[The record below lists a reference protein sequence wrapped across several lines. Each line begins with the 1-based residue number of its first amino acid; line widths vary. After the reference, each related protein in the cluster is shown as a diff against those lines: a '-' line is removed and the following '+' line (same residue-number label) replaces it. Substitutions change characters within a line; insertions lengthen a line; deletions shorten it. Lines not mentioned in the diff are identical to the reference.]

1 MNSLIKFFSSSRPK
15 KNFFFFGAKS
25 RLKGRQDGWLSGLS
39 FALALFLLLSACQN
53 QPASF
58 APEARQF
65 VYPGKTWD
73 RYSSPEAAGF
83 SSQGIQQAL
92 DYVRT
97 LATTS
102 LVVVHKGR
110 ILFDY
115 GETSE
120 LSYLASVRKSVLSML
135 FGKYVA
141 SGQIRLNKTLAELNL
156 TDHGGLLPQELEAT
170 IEHLLSARSG
180 VYHPASNSG
189 DHLAY
194 APPRG
199 SKKPGTYFL
208 YSNWDFNAL
217 GTIFEQET
225 GLNIYDALEK
235 DLALPLEM
243 EDFKREMQRKSGD
256 LSKSIHPAYHMW
268 LSTRDMARLGY
279 LMLREGNWKGQ
290 QLIPRDWVKK
300 STRAITRVHEMNP
313 EFLRKG
319 PLGYG
324 YLWWVFDGPGARGPY
339 KGAYTAIGALGQFIT
354 VIPEL
359 DLVIAHKVNNQ
370 KTKETVS
377 RDQYLKLVDLI
388 VKAKKR

>member
-1 MNSLIKFFSSSRPK
+1 MIKQIEGSFLKTKRKQSSLISNSHQIKWLRIAILWLILISLLFSSSC
-15 KNFFFFGAKS
+15 AS
-25 RLKGRQDGWLSGLS
+25 RQ
-39 FALALFLLLSACQN
+39 
-53 QPASF
+53 
-58 APEARQF
+58 APLNLQGNLYI
-65 VYPGKTWD
+65 YPGKSWE
-73 RYSSPEAAGF
+73 RYSSPEEAGF
-83 SSQGIQQAL
+83 SSQRIQAAL
-92 DYVRT
+92 DYVKS

-102 LVVVHKGR
+102 LVVVHDGR

-115 GETSE
+115 GETFE

-141 SGQIRLNKTLAELNL
+141 SSQIRLNKTLADLNI

-170 IEHLLSARSG
+170 IEDLLSARSG

-199 SKKPGTYFL
+199 SKKHGTYFL

-235 DLALPLEM
+235 DLAIPLEM

-256 LSKSIHPAYHMW
+256 LQKSIHPAYHMW
-268 LSTRDMARLGY
+268 ISARDMARLGY
-279 LMLREGNWKGQ
+279 LMLREGKWKGQ
-290 QLIPRDWVKK
+290 QIIPRDWVKK
-300 STRAITRVHEMNP
+300 STSAITRVHEMNP

-319 PLGYG
+319 PFGYG
-324 YLWWVFDGPGARGPY
+324 YLWWVFDGEAAQGPY

-354 VIPEL
+354 VIPKL
-359 DLVIAHKVNNQ
+359 NLVITHKVNNQ

-388 VKAKKR
+388 VKARR

>member
-1 MNSLIKFFSSSRPK
+1 MKKENSFLPSNIKKSHSPSKSYFSQKFLWLMILFILFSIFFLFTCTKPSATLSSEAQKLI
-15 KNFFFFGAKS
+15 
-25 RLKGRQDGWLSGLS
+25 
-39 FALALFLLLSACQN
+39 
-53 QPASF
+53 
-58 APEARQF
+58 
-65 VYPGKTWD
+65 YPGKNWE
-73 RYSSPEAAGF
+73 RYSSPEDAGF
-83 SSQGIQQAL
+83 SSQRIQRAL
-92 DYVRT
+92 DYVKS
-97 LATTS
+97 LPTTS
-102 LVVVHKGR
+102 LVVVHNGR

-141 SGQIRLNKTLAELNL
+141 NGQIRLNKTLAELNL

-170 IEHLLSARSG
+170 IEDLLQARSG

-199 SKKPGTYFL
+199 SKKHGTYFL

-235 DLALPLEM
+235 DLAIPLEM

-256 LSKSIHPAYHMW
+256 LKKSIHPAYHMW
-268 LSTRDMARLGY
+268 ISTRDMARLGY

-290 QLIPRDWVKK
+290 QIIPRDWVKK
-300 STRAITRVHEMNP
+300 STSPLTRVHEMNP

-319 PLGYG
+319 PFGYG
-324 YLWWVFDGPGARGPY
+324 YLWWVFDGKAAKGPY

-354 VIPEL
+354 VIPHL
-359 DLVIAHKVNNQ
+359 NLVIAHKVNNQ

-388 VKAKKR
+388 VKAKK

>member
-1 MNSLIKFFSSSRPK
+1 MHNKLIRFLFSVGDIDS
-15 KNFFFFGAKS
+15 FKS
-25 RLKGRQDGWLSGLS
+25 RIFLKRNRFLYPPII
-39 FALALFLLLSACQN
+39 FPFLFSLLSLFACSN
-53 QPASF
+53 PPASF
-58 APEARQF
+58 IPETKQYI
-65 VYPGKTWD
+65 YPGKSWE
-73 RYSSPEAAGF
+73 RYFSPEEAGF
-83 SSQGIQQAL
+83 SSQKIQAAL
-92 DYVRT
+92 NYVKT

-102 LVVVHKGR
+102 LVVVHNGR

-141 SGQIRLNKTLAELNL
+141 RGQVRLDKTLAELNI

-170 IEHLLSARSG
+170 IEDLLSARSG

-199 SKKPGTYFL
+199 SKKHGTYFL

-235 DLALPLEM
+235 DLAIPLEM
-243 EDFKREMQRKSGD
+243 EDFKREIQRKSGD
-256 LSKSIHPAYHMW
+256 LKKSIHPAYHMW
-268 LSTRDMARLGY
+268 ISARDMARLGY
-279 LMLREGNWKGQ
+279 LMLREGNWQGQ
-290 QLIPRDWVKK
+290 QIIPREWVKK
-300 STRAITRVHEMNP
+300 STSAITRVYEMNP

-319 PLGYG
+319 PFGYG
-324 YLWWVFDGPGARGPY
+324 YLWWVFDGKAAKGPY

-354 VIPEL
+354 VIPQL

-388 VKAKKR
+388 VKAKK

>member
-1 MNSLIKFFSSSRPK
+1 MHNNKKHFLVSTGNSNSFKSIKRKKFLYPSIIYLILFPLFSLFACSSSPT
-15 KNFFFFGAKS
+15 F
-25 RLKGRQDGWLSGLS
+25 LSPQ
-39 FALALFLLLSACQN
+39 AYQ
-53 QPASF
+53 
-58 APEARQF
+58 
-65 VYPGKTWD
+65 VIYPGKSWE
-73 RYSSPEAAGF
+73 RYPSPEAAGF
-83 SSQGIQQAL
+83 SSQRIQVAL
-92 DYVRT
+92 DYVKT

-102 LVVVHKGR
+102 LVVVHNGR

-141 SGQIRLNKTLAELNL
+141 SGQIRLDKTLAELNI

-170 IEHLLSARSG
+170 IEDLLSARSG

-199 SKKPGTYFL
+199 SKKRGTYFL

-225 GLNIYDALEK
+225 GLNIYDALER
-235 DLALPLEM
+235 DLAIPLEM

-256 LSKSIHPAYHMW
+256 LKKSVHPAYHMW
-268 LSTRDMARLGY
+268 ISARDMARLGY
-279 LMLREGNWKGQ
+279 LMLREGNWKGKQ
-290 QLIPRDWVKK
+290 IIPQDWVKK
-300 STRAITRVHEMNP
+300 STTAITRVHEMNP

-324 YLWWVFDGPGARGPY
+324 FLWWIFDGEAAKGPY

-354 VIPEL
+354 VIPQL
-359 DLVIAHKVNNQ
+359 NLVIAHKVNNQ

-388 VKAKKR
+388 VKAKK

>member
-1 MNSLIKFFSSSRPK
+1 MHNRLMRFLFSFRNKDSFKSKIYLKRK
-15 KNFFFFGAKS
+15 KYFYPTVIFPI
-25 RLKGRQDGWLSGLS
+25 
-39 FALALFLLLSACQN
+39 LLSLFSLFACSNHPTTLSPEN
-53 QPASF
+53 Q
-58 APEARQF
+58 QF
-65 VYPGKTWD
+65 IYPGKSWE
-73 RYSSPEAAGF
+73 RYSTPEEAGF
-83 SSQGIQQAL
+83 SSSKIQRAL
-92 DYVRT
+92 DYVKT

-102 LVVVHKGR
+102 LVVVHNGR

-141 SGQIRLNKTLAELNL
+141 SGQIRLDKTLAELNI

-170 IEHLLSARSG
+170 IEDLLRARSG

-199 SKKPGTYFL
+199 SKKHGTYFL

-235 DLALPLEM
+235 DLAIPLEM

-256 LSKSIHPAYHMW
+256 LKKSIHPAYHMW
-268 LSTRDMARLGY
+268 ISARDMARLGY
-279 LMLREGNWKGQ
+279 LMLREGYWKGQ
-290 QLIPRDWVKK
+290 QIIPRDWVKK
-300 STRAITRVHEMNP
+300 STTALTRVHEMNP
-313 EFLRKG
+313 EFLRQG
-319 PLGYG
+319 PFGYG
-324 YLWWVFDGPGARGPY
+324 YLWWVFDGQAPQGPY

-354 VIPEL
+354 VIPQL
-359 DLVIAHKVNNQ
+359 NLVIAHKVNNQ

-388 VKAKKR
+388 VKAKK

>member
-1 MNSLIKFFSSSRPK
+1 MIAKIFPRFSLMTIGK
-15 KNFFFFGAKS
+15 KRGAKH
-25 RLKGRQDGWLSGLS
+25 LSPDKLASAFFPLS
-39 FALALFLLLSACQN
+39 LVFLSAFLIFLSACATQSSSLS
-53 QPASF
+53 PTIKTA
-58 APEARQF
+58 
-65 VYPGKTWD
+65 VYPGKTWE
-73 RYSSPEAAGF
+73 RHASPEAAGF
-83 SSQGIQQAL
+83 EAKRIQAAL
-92 DYVRT
+92 DYVKT

-102 LVVVHKGR
+102 LVVVYDGR

-115 GETSE
+115 GDTSE

-135 FGKYVA
+135 FGKYVQR
-141 SGQIRLNKTLAELNL
+141 GQIRLDKTLAELNI

-170 IEHLLSARSG
+170 IADLLMARSG
-180 VYHPASNSG
+180 VYHPAANSG

-199 SKKPGTYFL
+199 SKRPGTYYL

-235 DLALPLEM
+235 DLAIPLEM
-243 EDFKREMQRKSGD
+243 EDFRRELQRKSGD
-256 LSKSIHPAYHMW
+256 LTKSIHPAYHMW
-268 LSTRDMARLGY
+268 ISTRDMARLGY

-300 STRAITRVHEMNP
+300 STSPLTRVQEMNP
-313 EFLRKG
+313 EFLRQG

-324 YLWWVFDGPGARGPY
+324 YLWWVFDGAGARGPY

-354 VIPEL
+354 VIPKL
-359 DLVIAHKVNNQ
+359 NLVVAHKVNNQ

-377 RDQYLKLVDLI
+377 RDQYLKLLDLI
-388 VKAKKR
+388 IKAKK

>member
-1 MNSLIKFFSSSRPK
+1 MRKIISENKKKFFFISLIF
-15 KNFFFFGAKS
+15 
-25 RLKGRQDGWLSGLS
+25 
-39 FALALFLLLSACQN
+39 LALFIFSTCHQQLFLNPSNN
-53 QPASF
+53 QY
-58 APEARQF
+58 
-65 VYPGKTWD
+65 VYPGKTWE
-73 RYSSPEAAGF
+73 RYPSPEAAGF
-83 SSQGIQQAL
+83 SSSNLQKAL
-92 DYVRT
+92 DYLKT

-102 LVVVHKGR
+102 IVVIHNGR

-115 GETSE
+115 GDTSE

-141 SGQIRLNKTLAELNL
+141 SGQIRLNKTLAELKI

-235 DLALPLEM
+235 DLAIPLEM

-256 LSKSIHPAYHMW
+256 LTKSIHPAYHMW
-268 LSTRDMARLGY
+268 ISTRDMARLGY

-290 QLIPRDWVKK
+290 QIIPRDWIKK
-300 STRAITRVHEMNP
+300 STSAITRVHDMNP

-319 PLGYG
+319 PFGYG
-324 YLWWVFDGPGARGPY
+324 YLWWVFDGQAAKGPY

-354 VIPEL
+354 VIPKL

-388 VKAKKR
+388 VKAKK